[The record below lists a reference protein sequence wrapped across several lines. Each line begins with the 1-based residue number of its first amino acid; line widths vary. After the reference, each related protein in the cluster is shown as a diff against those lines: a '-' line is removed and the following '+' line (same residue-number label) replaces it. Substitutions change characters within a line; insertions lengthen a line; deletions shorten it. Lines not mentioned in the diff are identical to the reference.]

1 MKKLSDSELEI
12 MVRLWEAERPLSFD
26 EIYRALDEHQWTAS
40 TIRTFLR
47 RIIVKGY
54 IKSEPNGRIKL
65 YSPNVSRDY
74 INQQSQNI
82 INRLYD
88 DSVQNFIA
96 GLYQNNALSKQD
108 LQELKA
114 YLEELLQE
122 D

>member
-74 INQQSQNI
+74 INRQSQNI

-114 YLEELLQE
+114 YLEELLKE

>member
-12 MVRLWEAERPLSFD
+12 MVRLWEAGKPLSFD
-26 EIYRALDEHQWTAS
+26 EIYQALDEHQWTAS

-74 INQQSQNI
+74 INRQSQNI

>member
-12 MVRLWEAERPLSFD
+12 MVRLWEVGKPLSFD
-26 EIYRALDEHQWTAS
+26 EIVQAVDEQQWTES

-54 IKSEPNGRIKL
+54 IKSEPYGRIKL

-74 INQQSQNI
+74 INRQSQNI

-114 YLEELLQE
+114 YLEELLKE

>member
-26 EIYRALDEHQWTAS
+26 EIYQALDEHQWTAS

-74 INQQSQNI
+74 INRQSQNI